1 MGRVNT
7 PILDS
12 KAKDALE
19 QGFKTGK
26 THAYR
31 IRCQLVLLKSE
42 NRKSKEVAKIVK
54 MCEMSVNNWLGR
66 YADEGIEGLK
76 TKKGRGRKPLINKT
90 TDEVL
95 VLASVKA
102 NRQRLQT
109 AKAEWEA
116 ESGKSVSRDT
126 LRRFLKA
133 LADNTNE

>member
-7 PILDS
+7 PILDTE
-12 KAKDALE
+12 AKNALE

-54 MCEMSVNNWLGR
+54 MCEMSVNNWLVR

-76 TKKGRGRKPLINKT
+76 TKKGRGRKPLINKAT
-90 TDEVL
+90 NEVSI
-95 VLASVKA
+95 LASVKA

-116 ESGKSVSRDT
+116 ESDKSISRDT

>member
-1 MGRVNT
+1 
-7 PILDS
+7 
-12 KAKDALE
+12 
-19 QGFKTGK
+19 
-26 THAYR
+26 
-31 IRCQLVLLKSE
+31 
-42 NRKSKEVAKIVK
+42 
-54 MCEMSVNNWLGR
+54 MSVNNWLVR

-90 TDEVL
+90 TDEVSILAL
-95 VLASVKA
+95 VKS

-133 LADNTNE
+133 LADDTSE

>member
-7 PILDS
+7 PILDTES
-12 KAKDALE
+12 KNALE

-31 IRCQLVLLKSE
+31 VRCHLVLLKSE

-54 MCEMSVNNWLGR
+54 MCEMSVNNWLVR
-66 YADEGIEGLK
+66 YANEGIEGLK
-76 TKKGRGRKPLINKT
+76 TKKGRGRKPLINKS
-90 TDEVL
+90 TDELSVL
-95 VLASVKA
+95 TSVKA

-109 AKAEWEA
+109 AKAEWET

-126 LRRFLKA
+126 LRRFLKV